1 MTATT
6 RQQSHHDDDTIDSTD
21 TSKCNVCGSTCRTR
35 CSLCKSVYYCS
46 VDCQRNDWTQG
57 LHSKQC
63 LGRKSK
69 PSKRKLGPLP
79 NKLRNLEDA
88 QQALEELW
96 SLTNAVPTE
105 ESCAIKQKNVK
116 GAFTIQSKRLE
127 SSRNE
132 IPTIP
137 ANPES
142 STSHLVTTLPP
153 YSILRDD
160 TTIVMDKAVHSYMVE
175 DMPQIS
181 CYRLTLKR
189 QRTTESRS
197 LLLDIALERK
207 NASNPSS
214 LQVHSNYTLVV
225 ISTQTEATEKLL
237 FVGEFPQPIE
247 KDRIQWQVEEEEL
260 VDRDHNDDGSI
271 FLLDVYHVSLPYPR
285 DLANST
291 IILQSTAES
300 STGKFPTTSLQQIN
314 TAACATCNVP
324 LFSNE
329 STHSGK
335 DPKQRRENTA
345 VTTFPKVIEKVL
357 PLPQGYWD
365 DIAEYLICYSGQ
377 PAVDFTSSAAVV
389 HPGLALEDVNLLCLH
404 PSDVSKSVSLES
416 MTDHA
421 TSNATK
427 VGTDDQSYQKIEVVV
442 DEEGEKKVA
451 DSNQDDATTR
461 TFTDDPALLYSAEG
475 RGDRSWLDC
484 TGGGSVTLCCNNC
497 SSNLG
502 FVSGLTPET
511 WRFWKH
517 RLVST
522 SRNDPNEEGHHT
534 QRMRSC
540 ASFLVGEMVRYAES
554 KAIFTFVLGV
564 EGDTRD
570 RRCLLLQLL
579 SWETSIASFH
589 HNSDNRQ
596 PQQQPF
602 GQRDSF
608 LDYRLFF
615 QKVAKVVFEESA
627 YPPTVGGSEDYGS
640 QWLWGGADLCC
651 PPQKDIP
658 SDLFLPSKTAKTSI
672 RPWEQLPS
680 DVVQKKKASTVRLD
694 VSLEEYQ
701 QIWTELKD
709 SRSMFSSSY
718 EQATILMKMGQVR
731 ETRALAAI
739 PL

>member
-21 TSKCNVCGSTCRTR
+21 TSKCTVCGSTCRTR

-46 VDCQRNDWTQG
+46 VDCQRKDWTQG
-57 LHSKQC
+57 LHSKHC
-63 LGRKSK
+63 MGRKPK

-79 NKLRNLEDA
+79 NKLRNLDDA

-96 SLTNAVPTE
+96 SLTNTVPTE
-105 ESCAIKQKNVK
+105 ESSDTKQKNVK
-116 GAFTIQSKRLE
+116 GAFSIQPKRLE

-132 IPTIP
+132 IPTKP

-142 STSHLVTTLPP
+142 STPLLDETLPPPPPPPP

-160 TTIVMDKAVHSYMVE
+160 TTIIMDKAVCSYMVE

-247 KDRIQWQVEEEEL
+247 KDRIQWQVEEEKL
-260 VDRDHNDDGSI
+260 VDRHNNDNVSI
-271 FLLDVYHVSLPYPR
+271 RLMDVYHVSLPYPR

-291 IILQSTAES
+291 ILLQSNAES
-300 STGKFPTTSLQQIN
+300 STGTFSTTTLQQIN

-329 STHSGK
+329 STPSGK
-335 DPKQRRENTA
+335 DPKQQHENTA
-345 VTTFPKVIEKVL
+345 VTTFPKVIKKVL

-404 PSDVSKSVSLES
+404 PSDVSKSVTLES

-421 TSNATK
+421 TNNATK
-427 VGTDDQSYQKIEVVV
+427 EGPEDRHPQKIDVVV
-442 DEEGEKKVA
+442 DEEGEEKVA
-451 DSNQDDATTR
+451 DSNQDNATTG
-461 TFTDDPALLYSAEG
+461 TFTEDPALLYSAEA
-475 RGDRSWLDC
+475 RGDRSWLDS
-484 TGGGSVTLCCNNC
+484 TGGGSVTLCCSYC

-522 SRNDPNEEGHHT
+522 SHNSPNEEGQHT
-534 QRMRSC
+534 HSQRMRSC
-540 ASFLVGEMVRYAES
+540 ASFLVGEM
-554 KAIFTFVLGV
+554 
-564 EGDTRD
+564 
-570 RRCLLLQLL
+570 
-579 SWETSIASFH
+579 
-589 HNSDNRQ
+589 
-596 PQQQPF
+596 
-602 GQRDSF
+602 
-608 LDYRLFF
+608 
-615 QKVAKVVFEESA
+615 KVAKVVFEESA
-627 YPPTVGGSEDYGS
+627 YPPTGGGSEDYGS
-640 QWLWGGADLCC
+640 QWLWGGTDLCC

-658 SDLFLPSKTAKTSI
+658 SDLFLPSKTVKTSI
-672 RPWEQLPS
+672 RSWEQLPS

-701 QIWTELKD
+701 QIWKELKD

-731 ETRALAAI
+731 ETLSLAAI